1 MYNVIEY
8 LNSFE
13 EKFLE
18 LFYSIRINNNQ
29 LYLQGYVNKETLIAV
44 QYMGVPKINETFI
57 EISYFTASGIDV
69 RIVLTLE
76 TQ

>member
-1 MYNVIEY
+1 MYDVVEY
-8 LNSFE
+8 LNGFE
-13 EKFLE
+13 EKFIE
-18 LFYSIRINNNQ
+18 LFFSIRINKNQ
-29 LYLQGYVNKETLIAV
+29 LYLQGYVNKDTLIAV

-57 EISYFTASGIDV
+57 EISYFTAGGIDV